1 MRFEM
6 WKSKAQKG
14 AFLVFTA
21 LMIPIIFLC
30 AGFAVDLGNA
40 WAYKSKLQN
49 AADAAALAGAKEYG
63 DNGTE
68 TPDSH
73 ASADA
78 QAERFLIANLGRDYF
93 NKHLADGSTGKVRFQ
108 MKPLTQKDSTKSYY
122 RVYLSAQTDTTFMKM
137 FNYDHMDVG
146 VEAVAVVPTRN
157 EGTIDFNNLIDLGR
171 RIDGGSS
178 FYNNNGSDYDYG
190 QLHNTKINGSVYD
203 GTVVYNDH
211 DEYNELFRHEEYW
224 PEHKIWYGTEMNG
237 IYRFFTPEAKKDAS
251 RYDAIQKNHYQWPQE
266 GNLTD
271 YHKKAQ
277 NVETALE
284 ALYKSHANEVQ
295 EGRPIGR
302 QGWVY
307 VPLSYSESHYYIIDS
322 SVNHNLNLTL
332 LITNPGS
339 SDNPNPQGTTPMKIN
354 GQDFY
359 VNDSP
364 IYVYIKGN
372 YQAINIYLM
381 EDITHPVVI
390 CYLGNQ
396 NIHFMNNQPLNNW
409 PTYSFIGTIYAPNT
423 TISPFSFE
431 GYKTFV
437 GSITADILQ
446 LNTNHG
452 YFKFWNFG
460 IPSNG
465 QSGNTSGS
473 SAKLHLVISDKE
485 GLTWGD
491 D

>member
-1 MRFEM
+1 MRFDM

-68 TPDSH
+68 TVDSH
-73 ASADA
+73 DSADA
-78 QAERFLIANLGRDYF
+78 QAEKFLIANLGSDYYY
-93 NKHLADGSTGKVRFQ
+93 NHLKKLADEGKGKIKYQ

-122 RVYLSAQTDTTFMKM
+122 RVYLSTQAPAFFMRM
-137 FNYDHMDVG
+137 FNYTHLDVG
-146 VEAVAVVPTRN
+146 VEAVAVVPTKS
-157 EGTIDFNNLIDLGR
+157 EGTIDFDNLIDVGTRLEDGQFNQDNGR
-171 RIDGGSS
+171 DDDEGMS
-178 FYNNNGSDYDYG
+178 
-190 QLHNTKINGSVYD
+190 HNEIKGCVFD
-203 GTVVYNDH
+203 GTVVYRNHEEWEKARYATVQH
-211 DEYNELFRHEEYW
+211 DEWW
-224 PEHKIWYGTEMNG
+224 PVRKHWTTVEDNG
-237 IYRFFTPEAKKDAS
+237 QYRFFTPEAKKDAS

-271 YHKKAQ
+271 YHNKAQ

-364 IYVYIKGN
+364 VYVYIKGN
-372 YQAINIYLM
+372 YQNINIQLD
-381 EDITHPVVI
+381 EDIIHPIVI
-390 CYLGNQ
+390 CYLGESG
-396 NIHFMNNQPLNNW
+396 NIHFQSQEH
-409 PTYSFIGTIYAPNT
+409 SFIGTIYFPN
-423 TISPFSFE
+423 IRFDPFGFE
-431 GYKTFV
+431 GRTFV
-437 GSITADILQ
+437 GSITANILP
-446 LNTNHG
+446 LHSHST
-452 YFKFWNFG
+452 YYKFWNFG

-465 QSGNTSGS
+465 NSGGTSS
-473 SAKLHLVISDKE
+473 SSDLRLVISDNE
-485 GLTWGD
+485 GLTWND
-491 D
+491 N

>member
-1 MRFEM
+1 MRFDM

-21 LMIPIIFLC
+21 LMIPIIFIC

-68 TPDSH
+68 TLDSH

-93 NKHLADGSTGKVRFQ
+93 NKHLADGSTGKTRFQ
-108 MKPLTQKDSTKSYY
+108 MKPLTQKDNTKSYY

-157 EGTIDFNNLIDLGR
+157 EGTIDFNNLIDLGT
-171 RIDGGSS
+171 RIEGGSS
-178 FYNNNGSDYDYG
+178 FYNNNGSDTDYG
-190 QLHNTKINGSVYD
+190 QLHNTKIGGSVFD
-203 GTVVYNDH
+203 GTVVYNNH

-237 IYRFFTPEAKKDAS
+237 IYRFFTPEAKKDVS

-271 YHKKAQ
+271 YHKKAES
-277 NVETALE
+277 VENALE
-284 ALYKSHANEVQ
+284 ALYKNHADEIQ
-295 EGRPIGR
+295 ESIPFGQKI
-302 QGWVY
+302 Y
-307 VPLSYSESHYYIIDS
+307 VPLSFSQSHYYIFDSNINHELNIDIKIM
-322 SVNHNLNLTL
+322 NF
-332 LITNPGS
+332 GS
-339 SDNPNPQGTTPMKIN
+339 SDNPNPQGITPKNIN
-354 GQDFY
+354 GQNFY
-359 VNDSP
+359 VDDTP
-364 IYVYIKGN
+364 VYLYIKGE
-372 YQAINIYLM
+372 YQTLKIEFE

-390 CYLGNQ
+390 CYLGHS
-396 NIHFMNNQPLNNW
+396 NIQLEGHDR
-409 PTYSFIGTIYAPNT
+409 SFIGTIYAPNA
-423 TISPFSFE
+423 TIIPYNSDRT
-431 GYKTFV
+431 TFV
-437 GSITADILQ
+437 GSITTDRIL
-446 LNTNHG
+446 LNSTHG

-465 QSGNTSGS
+465 KSGNTSGA
-473 SAKLHLVISDKE
+473 SAKLQLVISDKE
-485 GLTWGD
+485 GLTWSD